1 MIKVRLF
8 FAWFD
13 IWVGAYWRKE
23 NKTLYICP
31 LPMCVIAITRGG
43 S

>member
-1 MIKVRLF
+1 MKIRIF

-13 IWVGAYWRKE
+13 MWIGAYWSEK

-31 LPMCVIAITRGG
+31 LPMCVIAIAKEG
-43 S
+43 